1 MARMAPLTIR
11 RLREVLSYD
20 PDSGV
25 FTWLK
30 NLSRRTP
37 IGTAAGKI
45 TKRDRRRAIRID
57 GTSYIAARLAFFY
70 VKGRWPKRDIDHRD
84 GDRLN
89 DKWKNLREAT
99 RSQNVAN
106 RGTFPHSSEF
116 KGVSFDKQT
125 GRWRARIRV
134 SGKLIALGRHDTPE
148 QDHAAYV
155 AASRKHFGQFA
166 RP

>member
-1 MARMAPLTIR
+1 MVALTIR
-11 RLREVLSYD
+11 HLREVLSYD
-20 PDSGV
+20 RDSGV
-25 FTWLK
+25 FTWRK
-30 NLSRRTP
+30 SLSRSVP
-37 IGTAAGKI
+37 IGTVAGKI
-45 TKRDRRRAIRID
+45 RKRDGRRAIKID
-57 GTSYIAARLAFFY
+57 GTAYIAARLAFFY
-70 VKGRWPKRDIDHRD
+70 VKGRWPKGDIDHRD

-106 RGTFPHSSEF
+106 RDTFPHSSAF

-134 SGKLIALGRHDTPE
+134 RGKLIALGRHDTPE
-148 QDHAAYV
+148 QAHAAYV
-155 AASRKHFGQFA
+155 AAARKYFGEFA